1 MTTLTNLIERVEAAD
16 WGDLEIDKEISD
28 VLVLPGMGRYKKFDG
43 VWHINV
49 RWTEED
55 EGGEPDWRIP
65 AKWDEASFPH
75 QYTDS
80 VDSAILLVERL
91 FPGYAWGVHVHKNGY
106 RAHVTERTP
115 FRPMPCFADH
125 KTPALAL
132 CLALLKAKLSES
144 PLASEGVS
152 AAGESET

>member
-1 MTTLTNLIERVEAAD
+1 MSELGELIARVERSA
-16 WGDLEIDKEISD
+16 WGDLNLDKEISD
-28 VLVLPGMGRYKKFDG
+28 QLVLPRMARYKKFDG

-49 RWTEED
+49 RWTEEEED
-55 EGGEPDWRIP
+55 AEPDWRQP
-65 AKWDEASFPH
+65 SKWDEACIPH

-91 FPGYAWGVHVHKNGY
+91 LPGYAWGVHVHKDGY

-115 FRPMPCFADH
+115 IRPMPCFADH

-132 CLALLKAKLSES
+132 CLALLRALQAIE
-144 PLASEGVS
+144 A
-152 AAGESET
+152 